1 MAGNNGDILRP
12 EKYATELSLTM
23 GNAHNYEHLG
33 QPPVW
38 PESYVDVNADR
49 FEGGDESWIQMPPEA
64 ERGHGKKSFTARH
77 EYLRKDYLKD
87 KPTAQFHAEQG
98 LSQTRFHNGFYRRPV
113 YKIKVN
119 EVEKEEK
126 NEARAQLRATR
137 TEFRRQE
144 LTKKLC
150 REGASNGV
158 LTGNYKAEGK
168 QARVR
173 GRRNFNVVLSKET
186 QIEGRIK
193 LRQSNSR
200 FHYPYNANDYANR
213 RKMLGTEG
221 IESARKSSL
230 LGIGRADISSH
241 GTNDNFSKSYYLQH
255 AREEGNNYTARN
267 GALSGT
273 RKIPSSARRGDFSSR
288 QEDIAAVS
296 QLK

>member
-12 EKYATELSLTM
+12 EKYAQEMSLTM

-49 FEGGDESWIQMPPEA
+49 FEGGDESWVQMPPEN
-64 ERGHGKKSFTARH
+64 EKGHGRKSFKVKH

-113 YKIKVN
+113 YKIKTN
-119 EVEKEEK
+119 ESEKEEK
-126 NEARAQLRATR
+126 MEARAQLRATR
-137 TEFRRQE
+137 TEHRRQE
-144 LTKKLC
+144 LRRKLC
-150 REGASNGV
+150 REGESNGV
-158 LTGNYKAEGK
+158 LTGNYKAEGQ

-173 GRRNFNVVLSKET
+173 GRRNFNVVLSRET
-186 QIEGRIK
+186 QIEGKIK

-200 FHYPYNANDYANR
+200 FHHPYDANEYANR
-213 RKMLGTEG
+213 RKLLATEG
-221 IESARKSSL
+221 IEQARKSSL
-230 LGIGRADISSH
+230 LGIGRSDISSH
-241 GTNDNFSKSYYLQH
+241 GTKDNFSKSYYLQH
-255 AREEGNNYTARN
+255 DRSQGKQYSARHGQ
-267 GALSGT
+267 LSGT
-273 RKIPSSARRGDFSSR
+273 RRTTSRRGDFSSR